1 MGEDLLIQYCQDGSI
16 NEINELI
23 ETNGDNLDI
32 KYNREEPLRIAV
44 SNLYYDIVE
53 LLLNLGADPNV
64 SSLEDT
70 HDSAFDLA
78 DQLNDP
84 SMNSLIAIY

>member
-32 KYNREEPLRIAV
+32 KYNREEPLRISV

>member
-16 NEINELI
+16 NEINQLI
-23 ETNGDNLDI
+23 ETNGNNLDI

-53 LLLNLGADPNV
+53 LLLERGADPNV
-64 SSLEDT
+64 SSSDEQ

-78 DQLNDP
+78 DQLNDS
-84 SMNSLIAIY
+84 SMNSLMTPY

>member
-16 NEINELI
+16 NEINQLI
-23 ETNGDNLDI
+23 ETNGNNLDI

-53 LLLNLGADPNV
+53 LLLERGADPNV
-64 SSLEDT
+64 SSADEQ

-78 DQLNDP
+78 DQLNDA
-84 SMNSLIAIY
+84 SMNSLIAPY